1 MIPTSHHTLCHPFR
15 TMYTK
20 NYEQLGFIRKP
31 NSKPISSYLITF
43 PVHTKEYSS
52 TNEVE
57 HTNDKRGFT

>member
-1 MIPTSHHTLCHPFR
+1 
-15 TMYTK
+15 MYTK